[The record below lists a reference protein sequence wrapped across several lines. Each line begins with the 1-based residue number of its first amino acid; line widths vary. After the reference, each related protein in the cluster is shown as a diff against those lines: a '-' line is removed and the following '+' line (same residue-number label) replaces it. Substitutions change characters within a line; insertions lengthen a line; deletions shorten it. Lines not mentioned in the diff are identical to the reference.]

1 MGDMTFSDVG
11 GYKFTIVH
19 DYDQY
24 GWVGTTNLP
33 IGGWPYFYLWKTD
46 LERLD
51 GFDTGGYTGSW
62 GSNGRLAMLHQ
73 NELVLN
79 PDDTR
84 NMLQA
89 VEIVRKIVRVIDLNA
104 ANAANAFGV
113 LTATTAMTNDQIIE
127 QEVTIHAEFPN
138 ATNHTEIEEA
148 FNSLIN
154 RASQFA
160 NRKK

>member
-1 MGDMTFSDVG
+1 MGSGDPKENTSTP
-11 GYKFTIVH
+11 YAT
-19 DYDQY
+19 Q
-24 GWVGTTNLP
+24 P
-33 IGGWPYFYLWKTD
+33 IWFMERD
-46 LERLD
+46 LKK
-51 GFDTGGYTGSW
+51 FDTGGYTGSW

-73 NELVLN
+73 KELVLN
-79 PDDTR
+79 ADDTS

-89 VEIVRKIVRVIDLNA
+89 IEIVRKIARVIDLNA
-104 ANAANAFGV
+104 ANAANAFGM
-113 LTATTAMTNDQIIE
+113 LTATTATTNDQIIE